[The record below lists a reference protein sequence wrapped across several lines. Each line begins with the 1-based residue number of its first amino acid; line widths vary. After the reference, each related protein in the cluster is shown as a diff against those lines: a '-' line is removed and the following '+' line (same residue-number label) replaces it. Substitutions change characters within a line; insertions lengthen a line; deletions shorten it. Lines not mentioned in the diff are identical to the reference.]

1 MTSNSK
7 SNFSWRDDG
16 QCLAGC
22 LRIALVIWLGLAWA
36 ITAHAAAPGSGN
48 ALATSTAHASPL
60 VTRTRHVL
68 RLLAAGLRDPVLRRL
83 TVDAID
89 NPDTCIRHRAHLDTA
104 AAGAIVDQLIAAHL
118 LGASPDTATRAALI
132 DGVFPPVRDQGSA
145 CPHLP
150 EPFYAAPGSD
160 NAGHHRWPGGLA
172 IHTLFNARIAFA
184 LARAD
189 DDQTGLHIDRD
200 ALIAAALWH
209 DWAKTLVFQWQA
221 DGREFEELQLGG
233 QGATDDNGQPGDS
246 RTGAHHI
253 LSLAEAMARGLTPA
267 QVLIQACAHA
277 APTAGQ
283 SYRVVN
289 WLHGAALIARIDPVK
304 AGYLMTDAQGH
315 LALRPWGAECLIHFE
330 SDQNWMMEEG
340 VADLADHV
348 LAVLAERFGY
358 DPADGARYRTAY
370 RNVVLS
376 QLGAD
381 YIQLRD
387 QHGGLAAVAAD
398 LRRLRRRGII

>member
-1 MTSNSK
+1 MTTSSK
-7 SNFSWRDDG
+7 SNFSWRVDG
-16 QCLAGC
+16 QCLASC

-48 ALATSTAHASPL
+48 ALATSTAQASPL
-60 VTRTRHVL
+60 VTRTRHDL

-89 NPDTCIRHRAHLDTA
+89 NPDTCIRHRAHLDMA

-118 LGASPDTATRAALI
+118 LGATPDTATRAALI
-132 DGVFPPVRDQGSA
+132 NAVFPPVRDQGSA

-150 EPFYAAPGSD
+150 QPFFAAPGSD

-172 IHTLFNARIAFA
+172 MHALFNARIALA

-189 DDQTGLHIDRD
+189 TDQTGLHVDRD

-209 DWAKTLVFQWQA
+209 DWAKTLVYQWQA
-221 DGREFEELQLGG
+221 DGREFEEVQLGG
-233 QGATDDNGQPGDS
+233 QGATDDNGHPGDS

-283 SYRVVN
+283 SYKVVN
-289 WLHGAALIARIDPVK
+289 WLHAAALIARIDPVK
-304 AGYLMTDAQGH
+304 AGYLITDAHGH
-315 LALRPWGAECLIHFE
+315 LALGPWGAECLIHFE
-330 SDQNWMMEEG
+330 SDQNWVMEEG

-348 LAVLAERFGY
+348 LAVLAKRFGY
-358 DPADGARYRTAY
+358 DPADGARYRNAY

-381 YIQLRD
+381 HIQLRD

>member
-7 SNFSWRDDG
+7 SNLSWRDDG

-22 LRIALVIWLGLAWA
+22 PRIALVIWLGLAWA

-60 VTRTRHVL
+60 VTRTRHDL

-118 LGASPDTATRAALI
+118 LGATPDTATRAALI
-132 DGVFPPVRDQGSA
+132 NAVFPPVRDQGSA

-150 EPFYAAPGSD
+150 QPFYAAPGSD

-172 IHTLFNARIAFA
+172 IHTLFNARVALA

-189 DDQTGLHIDRD
+189 DDQTGLHVDRD

-221 DGREFEELQLGG
+221 DGREFEELRLGG

-253 LSLAEAMARGLTPA
+253 LGLAEAMARGLTSA

-277 APTAGQ
+277 APSASQ
-283 SYRVVN
+283 SYKVVN
-289 WLHGAALIARIDPVK
+289 WLHAAALIARIDPVK
-304 AGYLMTDAQGH
+304 AGYLMTDTHGH
-315 LALRPWGAECLIHFE
+315 LALGPWGAECLIHFE
-330 SDQNWMMEEG
+330 SDQNWVMEEG

-348 LAVLAERFGY
+348 LAVLAARFGY
-358 DPADGARYRTAY
+358 DPADGARYRNAY

-381 YIQLRD
+381 HIQLRD